1 MNQTHTLQQ
10 ASQNQSES
18 SFIKPQRRSSQ
29 VADVIRT
36 MILSGELRNGDRLP
50 TEAQLCARY
59 QVSRTTLRESIQM
72 LRVKGLLDV
81 TPGRG
86 SYVRSPEVS
95 NLFQDLPLM
104 CRLDDQMSEQAV
116 AVLPP
121 LLCQVLVQSPR
132 FSSIHLQ
139 ELSALQLSQ
148 TATDNAQRW
157 VVWLSAMTRHTNN
170 PVLYG
175 LVDSLVA
182 VMESLVEDAFKNR
195 NLVSLMMAEQE
206 KCVNALRSGDHMSA
220 GKILRAMILQ
230 MMNSREQKA
239 VS

>member
-10 ASQNQSES
+10 ASQNVSENL
-18 SFIKPQRRSSQ
+18 IKPQRRSSQ

-86 SYVRSPEVS
+86 SYVRSPDVG

-104 CRLDDQMSEQAV
+104 CRLDDQMAEQAV
-116 AVLPP
+116 AILPS

-132 FSSIHLQ
+132 FSSMHLQ

-175 LVDSLVA
+175 LVDSLVM
-182 VMESLVEDAFKNR
+182 VMESLLEDAFKNR
-195 NLVSLMMAEQE
+195 NLVGLMMSEQE
-206 KCVNALRSGDHMSA
+206 KCINTLRSGDHMSA

-230 MMNSREQKA
+230 MMNSRAQNA